1 MPLKTVG
8 SLLGCSVPRQGEY
21 GPIYLPTVGF
31 WKKIALNQIPVL
43 FDPFLDR
50 ADPCA
55 VFGGEIYASLLAG
68 ILFMHSAWSPVS
80 FCERSVYL
88 SEAVFYFVS
97 PALKNIITDPA
108 FPLGTSRVLDV
119 YF

>member
-1 MPLKTVG
+1 MPLRTVG
-8 SLLGCSVPRQGEY
+8 SLLGCSEAGRIRTSLSSNGGLCENLTY
-21 GPIYLPTVGF
+21 RGL
-31 WKKIALNQIPVL
+31 WKKTALNQIPVL

-68 ILFMHSAWSPVS
+68 ILFTHSAWSPVS

-97 PALKNIITDPA
+97 PALKNIRPITDPA
-108 FPLGTSRVLDV
+108 
-119 YF
+119 